1 MEFESYDI
9 DISHIKDSDKVCW
22 EYTTEPSDD
31 DEWQTSGSIFYKL
44 SPTTEALAVAS
55 DYVHLDR
62 LTPTNLIEW
71 YYRLDSLFD
80 AGVGFLFSE
89 TVEGEIPIRMTI
101 TDLKD
106 HLGLRIKVRNWD
118 NTKFDKSVRTLR
130 MQNHL
135 RELL

>member
-1 MEFESYDI
+1 M
-9 DISHIKDSDKVCW
+9 
-22 EYTTEPSDD
+22 
-31 DEWQTSGSIFYKL
+31 
-44 SPTTEALAVAS
+44 
-55 DYVHLDR
+55 
-62 LTPTNLIEW
+62 
-71 YYRLDSLFD
+71 
-80 AGVGFLFSE
+80 GFLFSE